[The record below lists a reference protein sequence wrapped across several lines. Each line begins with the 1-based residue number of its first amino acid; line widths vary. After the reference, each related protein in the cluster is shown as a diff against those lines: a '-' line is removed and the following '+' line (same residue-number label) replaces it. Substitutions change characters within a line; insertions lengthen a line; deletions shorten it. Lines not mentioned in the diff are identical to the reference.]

1 MLRRSSSS
9 VFRTQAFTLAARCL
23 LAAPCLLAVPC
34 LMAAPALAQT
44 TEGEGAAAAA
54 EAAPAQ
60 AAGDSD
66 SWDGDYDI
74 KYERRSDVMLSLT
87 ASGLMGFVSGYPND
101 VDKIDQP
108 EFKATTGAAP
118 GWSGTGILGVA
129 LRDWLSFGVGYSQ
142 QGFSGKGNT
151 GSAYFFVF
159 RTEAYPLFNESELGK
174 NLGFAITGGLGNVKL
189 EKDGETTADGGAV
202 SMVGVG
208 AFWEGLQAG
217 QLSVGPAL
225 DYQFV
230 FSEPLQAHLVSLGV
244 RGVFYGGP

>member
-1 MLRRSSSS
+1 MLRRC
-9 VFRTQAFTLAARCL
+9 FRSRFGTQAFT
-23 LAAPCLLAVPC
+23 APLGASVAVC
-34 LMAAPALAQT
+34 ATLSALALPAQAQA

-60 AAGDSD
+60 TPPDSD
-66 SWDGDYDI
+66 KWDGDYDI
-74 KYERRSDVMLSLT
+74 KYTRRSDVMLSLT

-101 VDKIDQP
+101 VDKIDQS

-118 GWSGTGILGVA
+118 GWSGSGILGVA
-129 LRDWLSFGVGYSQ
+129 FRDWLSFGVGYSQ
-142 QGFSGKGNT
+142 QGFSGNGNK
-151 GSAYFFVF
+151 GSAYFFLF

-189 EKDGETTADGGAV
+189 EKDGENTADGGAV
-202 SMVGVG
+202 SMVGLG

-225 DYQFV
+225 DYQYV
-230 FSEPLQAHLVSLGV
+230 FSEPLQAHLISLGV

>member
-1 MLRRSSSS
+1 MS
-9 VFRTQAFTLAARCL
+9 VSRAQVLTSL
-23 LAAPCLLAVPC
+23 LALSIFGVPTR
-34 LMAAPALAQT
+34 AGAQA

-54 EAAPAQ
+54 ELEAEPAQ
-60 AAGDSD
+60 AAADSD

-74 KYERRSDVMLSLT
+74 EYERRSDVMLSLT
-87 ASGLMGFVSGYPND
+87 ASGVMGFVSGYPND

-118 GWSGTGILGVA
+118 GWSGTGLLGVA
-129 LRDWLSFGVGYSQ
+129 FRDWLAFGVGYSQ
-142 QGFSGKGNT
+142 QAFNGSGHK
-151 GSAYFFVF
+151 GSAYFFLF
-159 RTEAYPLFNESELGK
+159 RTEAYPLYNQSELGK

-230 FSEPLQAHLVSLGV
+230 FSEPLNAHLVSLGV

>member
-1 MLRRSSSS
+1 MQALAPLCGLLTGVFAVSSLWS
-9 VFRTQAFTLAARCL
+9 
-23 LAAPCLLAVPC
+23 
-34 LMAAPALAQT
+34 APALAQT
-44 TEGEGAAAAA
+44 SAGEGAAAAA
-54 EAAPAQ
+54 EAGGEKAK
-60 AAGDSD
+60 AAADSD

-74 KYERRSDVMLSLT
+74 KYQRRSDVMLSLT
-87 ASGLMGFVSGYPND
+87 VGGLNGFVSGYPND

-108 EFKATTGAAP
+108 EFKATTDAAV
-118 GWSGTGILGVA
+118 GWSGTGVLGVTF
-129 LRDWLSFGVGYSQ
+129 RDWLAFGIGYSQ
-142 QGFSGKGNT
+142 QGFNGNGQK
-151 GSAYFFVF
+151 GSAYFFLF
-159 RTEAYPLFNESELGK
+159 RTEAYPLFNQSDLGK

-208 AFWEGLQAG
+208 AFWEGLQLG

-230 FSEPLQAHLVSLGV
+230 FSEPLVAHLTTLGV